1 MPLDHFARRF
11 EGAGR
16 VTLTTLHS
24 AKGRELDAVVMYG
37 VNAADMPNVSRTRLT
52 NPRCSLRSLN
62 VLRAFIASNGGS
74 PVNRPFNCGLLS
86 SYHSSSLQ

>member
-37 VNAADMPNVSRTRLT
+37 VNVSDLPHAERLT
-52 NPRCSLRSLN
+52 NEVDESALLAAFTERAPRVYRKQWWLACQSAL
-62 VLRAFIASNGGS
+62 
-74 PVNRPFNCGLLS
+74 
-86 SYHSSSLQ
+86 